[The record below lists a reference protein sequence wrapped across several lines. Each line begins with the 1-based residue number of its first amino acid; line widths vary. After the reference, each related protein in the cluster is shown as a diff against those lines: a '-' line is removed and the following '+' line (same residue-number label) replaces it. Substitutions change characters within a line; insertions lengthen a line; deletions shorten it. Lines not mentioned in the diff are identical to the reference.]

1 MKKKFDIKLEG
12 RVEED
17 ISYYIETFKKEAMA
31 KASEIFGEAL
41 EDMPPTEFDIKDIYK
56 TNDAKTE
63 KVSQKVSQKDTS
75 LSDMLAR
82 LQQESSALSH
92 DIFKDKQ
99 DE

>member
-63 KVSQKVSQKDTS
+63 KEPQKDTS